1 MATRKKA
8 AKKAV
13 FDEKKFWTWLRSGLR
28 SMSRRYPPIYEALA
42 AAKRPYTGDNKK
54 QKVCYECAKCGTL
67 ESAKN
72 VAVDH
77 TIDCGKLASWED
89 VQGFMARLFCGKD
102 GLAVLCHTCH
112 DVKTYQSKYNVSEA
126 EAIIAKE
133 AAKIMKLSKEKILA
147 YLQQAGYD
155 VSTLTNVAKRKEAV
169 INHLKRNTK

>member
-1 MATRKKA
+1 MATRKKP

-42 AAKRPYTGDNKK
+42 AAKRPYSGPNKK

-89 VQGFMARLFCGKD
+89 VQGFMARLFCGKE
-102 GLAVLCHTCH
+102 GLAVLCHVCH

-126 EAIIAKE
+126 DAIVAKE
-133 AAKIMKLSKEKILA
+133 VARIMKLPKEKILA
-147 YLQQAGYD
+147 IAQKAGYN
-155 VSTLTNVAKRKEAV
+155 VSTLTNAAKRKDAITTIV
-169 INHLKRNTK
+169 KDSQ

>member
-54 QKVCYECAKCGTL
+54 QKVCYECAKCKSL

-77 TIDCGKLASWED
+77 RIDCGKLTSWED
-89 VQGFMARLFCGKD
+89 VQGFMQRLFCEKG
-102 GLAVLCHTCH
+102 GLDVLCHSCH
-112 DVKTYQSKYNVSEA
+112 DVKTYMTRYNVSEE
-126 EAIIAKE
+126 EAILAKRVAE
-133 AAKIMKLSKEKILA
+133 TMKLPKEKILA
-147 YLQQAGYD
+147 MCHKAGYNASQLSNAD
-155 VSTLTNVAKRKEAV
+155 KRRKAVSE
-169 INHLKRNTK
+169 ILKGVM